1 MYGSTSFPDLLLL
14 RAEFHFRL
22 EQLCGAREGPG
33 KETILNEVA
42 ISPAAGSYY
51 CGYWSGSSVYAPCYG
66 LWKMTAFVV
75 GEKFGSYEDLQK
87 KVDVYQKEK
96 YVQLNHRDLRM
107 LDAASKRVPKRVEI
121 ANKKLCYYMV
131 HLACVFGGKKV

>member
-1 MYGSTSFPDLLLL
+1 MSTPF
-14 RAEFHFRL
+14 
-22 EQLCGAREGPG
+22 QNY
-33 KETILNEVA
+33 IEVA
-42 ISPAAGSYY
+42 IGPVAGRYY
-51 CGYWSGSSVYAPCYG
+51 CGYWSGSSVYAPCYE

-96 YVQLNHRDLRM
+96 YVQLTHRDSRT

-121 ANKKLCYYMV
+121 ANKELRYYAV
-131 HLACVFGGKKV
+131 HLACVFGGKKYRNKGSGQRPSQRCF